1 MKISLNLLLVCL
13 LGGLTAHAQSWQP
26 VTTQNTC
33 VTRHENA
40 AALVGDSL
48 YAIGGRGM
56 KPLEALNLKTRVWRT
71 LPTPPV
77 EMNHFQAVTY
87 GSEIYVMGA
96 FQGKYP
102 HETALPTIYIY
113 SPKQG
118 AWREGPTIPKERLR
132 GSAGVVV
139 RNNKIYMVC
148 GITDGHYDGHVAW
161 FDEYDPKTN
170 TWKRLPD
177 APRTRDHISAA
188 LVGDKLVLA
197 GGRNSTARINKVL
210 ETTIAEVDVYDF
222 KTGRWET
229 LPATSNIPTQRAG
242 ATAVT
247 QGGKVWL
254 IGGETVQLLAHNEAE
269 ALDPKTGRWSA
280 GPRLQQGRHGTQA
293 VVHDGKI
300 YIVAGSANHGGGP
313 ELNTVEVLSPPN
325 L

>member
-1 MKISLNLLLVCL
+1 MKLSTLGCLGLLSTSLTVQ
-13 LGGLTAHAQSWQP
+13 AQSWQP

-33 VTRHENA
+33 ITRHENA
-40 AALVGDSL
+40 ATLIGDSL

-56 KPLEALNLKTRVWRT
+56 KPLEALNLKTLVWRT

-77 EMNHFQAVTY
+77 EMNHFQAISY
-87 GSEIYVMGA
+87 GNEIYVMGA
-96 FQGKYP
+96 FTGSYP
-102 HETALPTIYIY
+102 HEKPIPNIYIY
-113 SPKQG
+113 NPKQG
-118 AWREGPTIPKERLR
+118 AWRKGPEIPTERLR

-139 RNNKIYMVC
+139 YNNKIYMVC
-148 GITDGHYDGHVAW
+148 GIMDGHWDGHVAW
-161 FDEYDPKTN
+161 LDEYDPKTN
-170 TWKRLPD
+170 TWKRLTD

-188 LVGDKLVLA
+188 VVGDKMYLA

-242 ATAVT
+242 ATSVT
-247 QGGKVWL
+247 QGGKVWI

-269 ALDPKTGRWSA
+269 ALDPKTNRWTA
-280 GPRLQQGRHGTQA
+280 GPTLKQGRHGTQA
-293 VVHDGKI
+293 VVHEGKI

-313 ELNTVEVLSPPN
+313 ELNTVEVLK
-325 L
+325 

>member
-1 MKISLNLLLVCL
+1 MFMKVYYVPLLCL
-13 LGGLTAHAQSWQP
+13 LGSFLTGQAQSWQP
-26 VTTQNTC
+26 VVTQNTC
-33 VTRHENA
+33 STRHENA
-40 AALVGDSL
+40 ATLIGDSL
-48 YAIGGRGM
+48 YAVGGRGM
-56 KPLEALNLKTRVWRT
+56 KPLEALNLKTLVWQT

-77 EMNHFQAVTY
+77 EMNHFQAITY
-87 GSEIYVMGA
+87 NGELYVICA

-102 HETALPTIYIY
+102 HETPLPNIYIY

-118 AWREGPTIPKERLR
+118 KWRTGPEIPKERLR

-139 RNNKIYMVC
+139 YKNKIYLAC

-177 APRTRDHISAA
+177 APRTRDHITAA
-188 LVGDKLVLA
+188 MVGDKLYLA

-229 LPATSNIPTQRAG
+229 LPASSNIPTQRAG

-247 QGGKVWL
+247 QGGKVWI

-269 ALDPKTGRWSA
+269 ALDPKTNKWTA
-280 GPRLQQGRHGTQA
+280 GPTLKQGRHGTQA

-313 ELNTVEVLSPPN
+313 ELNTVEVLK
-325 L
+325 

>member
-1 MKISLNLLLVCL
+1 
-13 LGGLTAHAQSWQP
+13 
-26 VTTQNTC
+26 
-33 VTRHENA
+33 
-40 AALVGDSL
+40 
-48 YAIGGRGM
+48 M
-56 KPLEALNLKTRVWRT
+56 KPLEALNLKTLVWQAH
-71 LPTPPV
+71 PAPPV
-77 EMNHFQAVTY
+77 EMNHFQAITY
-87 GSEIYVMGA
+87 NGELYVIGA

-102 HETALPTIYIY
+102 HETPIPNIYIY
-113 SPKQG
+113 NPKQG
-118 AWREGPTIPKERLR
+118 QWRIGPEIPKERLR

-139 RNNKIYMVC
+139 YKNKIYVAC
-148 GITDGHYDGHVAW
+148 GIIDGHYDGHVAW

-177 APRTRDHISAA
+177 APRTRDHITAA
-188 LVGDKLVLA
+188 VVGDRLYLA

-210 ETTIAEVDVYDF
+210 ETTIAEVDMYDF
-222 KTGRWET
+222 KTGRWQT

-247 QGGKVWL
+247 QGGKVWI

-269 ALDPKTGRWSA
+269 ALDPKTNTWTA

-313 ELNTVEVLSPPN
+313 ELNTVEVLK
-325 L
+325 